1 MSEKMNEEFLQ
12 SVADVLERARK
23 IVRFPRGFNPHTGE
37 GAWKKRGVYIAVKRS
52 VFIQSIYFILLSSFI
67 VVFLF
72 ALSEVFTI
80 RHFNERIEKI
90 YKNSINYSGNYW
102 ADQFYVANKEL
113 KSLIDKNKDTD
124 YNLICGSQDL
134 ESVRDYCW
142 NLQTDLTNMS
152 IINDNQITFFA
163 YFPDKDIMLS
173 SITYIDYFQEK
184 EMDELKQYLLS
195 WDGGNTADWKDVR
208 LGDNIYFLHI
218 YEHNGG
224 YSGCYISCE
233 NVLHD
238 IMPQDQEC
246 NIYILNMD
254 GTVFYEGEGNREYA
268 DGFVF
273 SRAVRM
279 INKKICVEI
288 PYDNFINSG
297 SYIFLIL
304 FFAMTASLLLIGIAL
319 FYQNRAVFRPLLKLK
334 GAMEEFSG
342 GNTEVRL
349 EERASNN
356 EISVLYRTFNHMKD
370 QILNLKIDI
379 YTASLE
385 KQIMYNQFLRVQ
397 IQPHFY
403 TNILNLIYTLANA
416 RDFGTIQNLTRYMA
430 DYFRYLLSLKD
441 DYVWLEEELQ
451 CVEYYAQVQRIRYKD
466 RFLLQITCNTD
477 AEREKIPPL
486 VIQTFIEN
494 SIKYNVMVVQNLQIA
509 LTIEEEEEWLY
520 IEIRDNGVGFAQE
533 ILDKLSRDEDI
544 EREGKHIGITNVKNR
559 LHALYENQAVL
570 SVRNLETGC
579 VVMIRI
585 PRISEDERLDL

>member
-1 MSEKMNEEFLQ
+1 
-12 SVADVLERARK
+12 
-23 IVRFPRGFNPHTGE
+23 
-37 GAWKKRGVYIAVKRS
+37 
-52 VFIQSIYFILLSSFI
+52 
-67 VVFLF
+67 
-72 ALSEVFTI
+72 
-80 RHFNERIEKI
+80 
-90 YKNSINYSGNYW
+90 
-102 ADQFYVANKEL
+102 
-113 KSLIDKNKDTD
+113 
-124 YNLICGSQDL
+124 
-134 ESVRDYCW
+134 
-142 NLQTDLTNMS
+142 
-152 IINDNQITFFA
+152 
-163 YFPDKDIMLS
+163 
-173 SITYIDYFQEK
+173 
-184 EMDELKQYLLS
+184 
-195 WDGGNTADWKDVR
+195 
-208 LGDNIYFLHI
+208 
-218 YEHNGG
+218 
-224 YSGCYISCE
+224 
-233 NVLHD
+233 
-238 IMPQDQEC
+238 
-246 NIYILNMD
+246 
-254 GTVFYEGEGNREYA
+254 
-268 DGFVF
+268 
-273 SRAVRM
+273 
-279 INKKICVEI
+279 
-288 PYDNFINSG
+288 
-297 SYIFLIL
+297 
-304 FFAMTASLLLIGIAL
+304 MTASLLLIGIAL

-416 RDFGTIQNLTRYMA
+416 KDFATIQNLTRYMA

-451 CVEYYAQVQRIRYKD
+451 CVEYYAQVQRIRYQD

-509 LTIEEEEEWLY
+509 LTIEEAEEWLY

>member
-1 MSEKMNEEFLQ
+1 M
-12 SVADVLERARK
+12 
-23 IVRFPRGFNPHTGE
+23 
-37 GAWKKRGVYIAVKRS
+37 KKS

-72 ALSEVFTI
+72 AISEVFTI

-90 YKNSINYSGNYW
+90 YKNSINYSSNYW

-113 KSLIDKNKDTD
+113 KSLIDKNNDTD
-124 YNLICGSQDL
+124 YNLICTSEDP
-134 ESVRDYCW
+134 EFIKERSE
-142 NLQTDLTNMS
+142 NLQRDLTNMS
-152 IINDNQITFFA
+152 IINDTQIIFFA

-184 EMDELKQYLLS
+184 EIDELKQYLLNS
-195 WDGGNTADWKDVR
+195 NTGNSADWKDVQ
-208 LGDNIYFLHI
+208 LGENVYFLHT
-218 YEHNGG
+218 YAHNGG

-233 NVLHD
+233 DVLHD

-246 NIYILNMD
+246 NMYILNMD
-254 GTVFYEGEGNREYA
+254 GSVFYEEDGNREYT

-273 SRAVRM
+273 SRAIRM

-297 SYIFLIL
+297 SYIFLII
-304 FFAMTASLLLIGIAL
+304 FFAMAASVLLICIAL
-319 FYQNRAVFRPLLKLK
+319 FYQDRAVFRPLLKLK
-334 GAMEEFSG
+334 EAMEEFSG

-349 EERASNN
+349 EERTSNN

-370 QILNLKIDI
+370 QILNLKIGI

-416 RDFGTIQNLTRYMA
+416 KDFRTIQDLTKYMA
-430 DYFRYLLSLKD
+430 DYFRYLLSLKG

-451 CVEYYAQVQRIRYKD
+451 CVEYYTQVQRIRYQD
-466 RFLLQITCNTD
+466 SFRLQITCNAD

-486 VIQTFIEN
+486 LIQTFIEN
-494 SIKYNVMVVQNLQIA
+494 SIKYNVMVVQDLQISLA
-509 LTIEEEEEWLY
+509 IEEEEEWLH
-520 IEIRDNGVGFAQE
+520 IEIQDNGLGFA
-533 ILDKLSRDEDI
+533 EDI
-544 EREGKHIGITNVKNR
+544 LHKLDHGEDLEEEGKHIGITNVKNR
-559 LHALYENQAVL
+559 LQALYGDRAV
-570 SVRNLETGC
+570 VRIRNHAVGS

-585 PRISEDERLDL
+585 PRIVEGERMGV